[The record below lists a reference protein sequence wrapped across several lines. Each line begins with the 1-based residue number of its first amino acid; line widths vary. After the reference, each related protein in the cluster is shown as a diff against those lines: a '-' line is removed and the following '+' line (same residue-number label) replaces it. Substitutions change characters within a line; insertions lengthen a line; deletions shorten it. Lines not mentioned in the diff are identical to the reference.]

1 MPSPATQKNKREKKH
16 KQNTLQLSKKITT
29 PAHLIPDPSLQK
41 TSVRHSSS
49 SSSSSSR
56 SYF

>member
-1 MPSPATQKNKREKKH
+1 MPSPATPKKKEREKKH

-29 PAHLIPDPSLQK
+29 PVHLTPDLSLQK

-49 SSSSSSR
+49 SSSSR